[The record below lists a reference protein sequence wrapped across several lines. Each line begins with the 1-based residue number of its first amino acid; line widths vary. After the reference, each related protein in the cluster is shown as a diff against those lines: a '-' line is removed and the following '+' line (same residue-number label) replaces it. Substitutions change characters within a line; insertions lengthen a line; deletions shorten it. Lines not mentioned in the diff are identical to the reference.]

1 MYDRWSVR
9 EFCQFHII
17 ERSEGLDHDH
27 HLNEFPVDNSYITG
41 SICQRDEMSETQDPP
56 QPLPQ
61 RPDGQPR
68 LGPELRGPGE
78 RRVWLGLCTI
88 ISINTQCWQQL
99 ASLAIPA
106 SISRGHMTSPAASIL
121 RIQQILTSGPRPSLV
136 QGHQS
141 DQIIDHFNI
150 LYYISSCDQQL

>member
-1 MYDRWSVR
+1 MR

-41 SICQRDEMSETQDPP
+41 SIYQRDEMSETQDPP

-78 RRVWLGLCTI
+78 RRV
-88 ISINTQCWQQL
+88 
-99 ASLAIPA
+99 
-106 SISRGHMTSPAASIL
+106 
-121 RIQQILTSGPRPSLV
+121 
-136 QGHQS
+136 
-141 DQIIDHFNI
+141 
-150 LYYISSCDQQL
+150 